1 MLIVLPLSESEV
13 EGDIMDINGSEVS
26 IKTKPLLA
34 SLPLRGQVTSHTTV
48 HMWLYSSRQRMMPW
62 AQLFKGRLALNPGL
76 NLTEVSSF
84 VQKNFL

>member
-1 MLIVLPLSESEV
+1 MA
-13 EGDIMDINGSEVS
+13 INGSEVS

-48 HMWLYSSRQRMMPW
+48 HMWLYSSRRRMMPW

-76 NLTEVSSF
+76 NLTGDFSSF
-84 VQKNFL
+84 VQKHFLR